1 MIGFRPA
8 GREREGAK
16 GSCQTAAGKETVL
29 RRLAAIALSA
39 APLLVRPAA
48 YDVDARTEAQVY
60 AIPRATAD
68 AGRWTFLPV
77 RRLVEVLD
85 VAGFE
90 VVAGE
95 DSGLALSL
103 RLDADFG
110 LTAAEA
116 SALDG
121 GRRAALQLLAGRLWW
136 KGIAAGR
143 VDVALGRITA
153 QGPVE
158 SWAFDGASVT
168 VRPLAFLALTA
179 FGGLRVEG
187 ASWLAS
193 PALAPDGVR
202 SSDTRRLGRGVAA
215 FPCTSVP
222 AGNCADPT
230 LDDPAPTFGAR
241 LSLTHLPGGLA
252 SGADVEYRRTLRA
265 GGIIE
270 ERIGG
275 GLSWLVGPVS
285 LDGAAEWDLYLA
297 RASAI
302 RGAARWGVLPWLAL
316 GVEARHWHQSFSADS
331 IFNVYD
337 TSPWTEA
344 RLTADLAPAAWLRL
358 RASGGLAWVRPTAF
372 GEAVFSDHGGT
383 APEAALG
390 ATAEAGGTVFLADLT
405 WRGGVQGRA
414 GFITAGARRVLTGW
428 LLLDLRGTLSTVD
441 DPVVPA
447 YSGTF
452 ASAALLVSGRL
463 ERRAQISLLVE
474 DSASRFGRN
483 DLRVHAFLSLGTG
496 WDTRLR

>member
-1 MIGFRPA
+1 MIGFRSA
-8 GREREGAK
+8 GGEREGAP
-16 GSCQTAAGKETVL
+16 SPNQPAARKETVP
-29 RRLAAIALSA
+29 RRLAVIALA
-39 APLLVRPAA
+39 GLPLLARPAA
-48 YDVDARTEAQVY
+48 YDVDARTEAQIY

-68 AGRWTFLPV
+68 AGRFTFLPV

-90 VVAGE
+90 VVPGE

-103 RLDADFG
+103 RIDADFG

-121 GRRAALQLLAGRLWW
+121 GRQAALQLLAGRLWW
-136 KGIAAGR
+136 KGMAGGR
-143 VDVALGRITA
+143 VDVVLGRVTA
-153 QGPVE
+153 QDPVAL
-158 SWAFDGASVT
+158 WAFDGASVT
-168 VRPLAFLALTA
+168 VRPAEFLALTA

-193 PALAPDGVR
+193 PAFAPDGVR
-202 SSDTRRLGRGVAA
+202 PSDSRRLGLGVPE
-215 FPCTSVP
+215 FPCTAVP
-222 AGNCADPT
+222 ERNCADPT

-241 LSLTHLPGGLA
+241 LAVTKLPVGLA
-252 SGADVEYRRTLRA
+252 SGAEVEYRRTLRA

-270 ERIGG
+270 ERLAG
-275 GLSWLVGPVS
+275 GLSSVVGPVS

-297 RASAI
+297 RATTI
-302 RGAARWGVLPWLAL
+302 RGAVRFGLLHWLTL
-316 GVEARHWHQSFSADS
+316 GAEARHWHPSFSADS
-331 IFNVYD
+331 IFDVYD

-344 RLTADLAPAAWLRL
+344 RLSADVAPARWLRL
-358 RASGGLAWVRPTAF
+358 RASGGLAWVEPTGF
-372 GEAVFSDHGGT
+372 GEAAFSDRGGSS
-383 APEAALG
+383 PEAALG
-390 ATAEAGGTVFLADLT
+390 ATADAGGTVYTADLT

-414 GFITAGARRVLTGW
+414 GFFTAGVRRVLDGW
-428 LLLDLRGTLSTVD
+428 LGLDLRGTLSSVD
-441 DPVVPA
+441 DPVIPA

-463 ERRAQISLLVE
+463 ERRAQLSLVLE

-483 DLRVHAFLSLGTG
+483 DLRVHAFLSLGTS

>member
-1 MIGFRPA
+1 M
-8 GREREGAK
+8 
-16 GSCQTAAGKETVL
+16 L
-29 RRLAAIALSA
+29 RRLAAIALA
-39 APLLVRPAA
+39 AGPLLVRAAA

-68 AGRWTFLPV
+68 VGRWTFLPV

-90 VVAGE
+90 VVPGE

-116 SALDG
+116 SALDD
-121 GRRAALQLLAGRLWW
+121 GRRAAMQFLAGRLWW
-136 KGIAAGR
+136 KGMAGGR
-143 VDVALGRITA
+143 LDVTLGRITA
-153 QGPVE
+153 QGPTDF
-158 SWAFDGASVT
+158 WAYDGASVT
-168 VRPLAFLALTA
+168 VRPVTFLALTA

-202 SSDTRRLGRGVAA
+202 SSDTRRLGQGVPP
-215 FPCTSVP
+215 FPCAALP
-222 AGNCADPT
+222 LGNCADRADPT

-241 LSLTHLPGGLA
+241 LALTRLPGGLA
-252 SGADVEYRRTLRA
+252 SGAEVEYRRTLRA
-265 GGIIE
+265 GGVIE
-270 ERIGG
+270 ERLGG

-297 RASAI
+297 RATAI
-302 RGAARWGVLPWLAL
+302 RGAARWGVVPWLAL
-316 GVEARHWHQSFSADS
+316 GTEVRYWHQSFSADS

-344 RLTADLAPAAWLRL
+344 RLTADLAPAGWLRL
-358 RASGGLAWVRPTAF
+358 RASGGLAWVRPTSF
-372 GEAVFSDHGGT
+372 GETAFSDRGGT

-405 WRGGVQGRA
+405 WRSGVQGRA
-414 GFITAGARRVLTGW
+414 GFFTAGARRVLAGW

-441 DPVVPA
+441 DPVIPA

-483 DLRVHAFLSLGTG
+483 ALRVHAFLALGTA